1 MDFEAL
7 QATRESCRVYSDRP
21 VPRETLA
28 HLVDVARL
36 APSGCNAQ
44 PWRFIIIDEP
54 EARAKLIEALDD
66 DGLTGCPWGD
76 RVPNFILICED
87 EAHVKP
93 GVAEHYGAQH
103 FAQMDI
109 GMAAMALCYEATS
122 MGLGTCWLGAGF
134 YPDIIN
140 RNVDLQTDEA
150 VHCVISIGKANLPAF
165 APKRKELVK
174 VCGMDEAQ
182 LGQLGAWQKEAVLAA
197 RLAPSAINQQPWK
210 IVADKTS
217 VSILETTVLY
227 KKYAPLDR
235 GICMLHA
242 AVGAA
247 KAGRTGLWKKV
258 DGGYAMKA

>member
-7 QATRESCRVYSDRP
+7 QAARESCRVYSDRP

-122 MGLGTCWLGAGF
+122 MGLGTCLIGTMNQAKLHQSFGIPEERPVRLIVTVGYPAKETARSWTTSSATTTGEPGGPAPPAHSHCPRRAEPGGGYLKSGGPSGSAGAAGRPWDQPGAGLGSGA
-134 YPDIIN
+134 PGS
-140 RNVDLQTDEA
+140 A
-150 VHCVISIGKANLPAF
+150 SALP
-165 APKRKELVK
+165 L
-174 VCGMDEAQ
+174 
-182 LGQLGAWQKEAVLAA
+182 
-197 RLAPSAINQQPWK
+197 SA
-210 IVADKTS
+210 
-217 VSILETTVLY
+217 
-227 KKYAPLDR
+227 
-235 GICMLHA
+235 LHPMR
-242 AVGAA
+242 
-247 KAGRTGLWKKV
+247 RTGPLPL
-258 DGGYAMKA
+258 AQPLQP

>member
-1 MDFEAL
+1 MFELGIQKNWIDALYARSSVRQYTGAPDKEQLDRLGETCRKLSWQGVKIRMFKGPGLKNQIKGTDVYAVIVAKRGTPMEVEGYMGEAL
-7 QATRESCRVYSDRP
+7 V
-21 VPRETLA
+21 L
-28 HLVDVARL
+28 
-36 APSGCNAQ
+36 
-44 PWRFIIIDEP
+44 
-54 EARAKLIEALDD
+54 
-66 DGLTGCPWGD
+66 
-76 RVPNFILICED
+76 
-87 EAHVKP
+87 
-93 GVAEHYGAQH
+93 
-103 FAQMDI
+103 
-109 GMAAMALCYEATS
+109 EATS

-165 APKRKELVK
+165 
-174 VCGMDEAQ
+174 
-182 LGQLGAWQKEAVLAA
+182 
-197 RLAPSAINQQPWK
+197 APSAINQQPWK

>member
-93 GVAEHYGAQH
+93 GVAEHYGAQP
-103 FAQMDI
+103 FA
-109 GMAAMALCYEATS
+109 
-122 MGLGTCWLGAGF
+122 
-134 YPDIIN
+134 
-140 RNVDLQTDEA
+140 
-150 VHCVISIGKANLPAF
+150 
-165 APKRKELVK
+165 
-174 VCGMDEAQ
+174 
-182 LGQLGAWQKEAVLAA
+182 
-197 RLAPSAINQQPWK
+197 
-210 IVADKTS
+210 
-217 VSILETTVLY
+217 
-227 KKYAPLDR
+227 
-235 GICMLHA
+235 
-242 AVGAA
+242 
-247 KAGRTGLWKKV
+247 
-258 DGGYAMKA
+258 